1 LRSWLSPA
9 TERHEKNWDINR
21 PEESF
26 EIWSLMEATDWKYLP
41 YAGGLLDQP
50 DWLLEDIFTLSWR
63 SRYVR
68 EMVRDIPV
76 PENAAFVKVS
86 KSLKKG

>member
-1 LRSWLSPA
+1 
-9 TERHEKNWDINR
+9 
-21 PEESF
+21 
-26 EIWSLMEATDWKYLP
+26 MEATDWKYLP